1 MRESAHVRLVKKAKK
16 GDAQAFIQLCEM
28 YQVVTYNAAYKL
40 LKNNQDVIDCLQETE
55 IRAWKQIR
63 KLRKEETF
71 NSWLFRIMIN
81 CAKDI
86 LKKRIETI
94 QLEESYWVT
103 EKQTIDTIEL
113 KEVFTELPDR
123 YKIPLILHYYSGFNI
138 REIAQQLDMPENTV
152 KTRLARGRQRLK
164 ILLEGE

>member
-1 MRESAHVRLVKKAKK
+1 MRK
-16 GDAQAFIQLCEM
+16 G
-28 YQVVTYNAAYKL
+28 Y
-40 LKNNQDVIDCLQETE
+40 
-55 IRAWKQIR
+55 
-63 KLRKEETF
+63 
-71 NSWLFRIMIN
+71 
-81 CAKDI
+81 

-138 REIAQQLDMPENTV
+138 REIAQQLDMSENTV